1 MSTVAQIVEW
11 LSRTYPPRLAESW
24 DAVGL
29 VAGRP
34 AAPVHRILVTVD
46 VTQAVAGQ
54 AVAGGYDLIV
64 AHHPLLLGG
73 VTSVAATSAKGRILH
88 DLIEANCALLTAHT
102 NADAAR
108 EGVSDALAAS
118 LGLAETA
125 PLETS
130 PAIALDHLHVYVPE
144 SDAALMLDALAEAG
158 AGAIGNYDRCAFL
171 APGVGTFRPLPGA
184 APAIGTVGEVQTVD
198 EVRLEVVLARA
209 ARDAVITAMRRAHP
223 YEEPAFGVVELANV
237 SAGEGIGRVGR
248 LTSPMSLSDFAER
261 VAAAVPTS
269 AGGIRVAGE
278 LARTVQ
284 TVAVCGGS
292 GDSLLADANRA
303 GADVFVTADLKH
315 HRVLDHIEDGG
326 CAVIDVA
333 HWASEALWCDVV
345 ADLLRGH
352 FGTAPDTLAVDVSRL
367 VTDPWRLHL
376 GTGHS
381 DLDDLIDPAPDGG
394 SL

>member
-209 ARDAVITAMRRAHP
+209 ARDCAP
-223 YEEPAFGVVELANV
+223 
-237 SAGEGIGRVGR
+237 
-248 LTSPMSLSDFAER
+248 SP
-261 VAAAVPTS
+261 AAARTLARAGPITTSTAAARAAGAVSSRSARPETISTSRDGATRGARAVERRKTSEFSVIQIRLPSVNASSAEERAPVRTPSRRTRRSPISAFIQSRGGCWASTSRARRQTS
-269 AGGIRVAGE
+269 APWRECSGE
-278 LARTVQ
+278 TSTWSRSP
-284 TVAVCGGS
+284 GWSRSGS
-292 GDSLLADANRA
+292 LIPGLRAQFSRQRA
-303 GADVFVTADLKH
+303 GLP
-315 HRVLDHIEDGG
+315 R
-326 CAVIDVA
+326 
-333 HWASEALWCDVV
+333 
-345 ADLLRGH
+345 
-352 FGTAPDTLAVDVSRL
+352 
-367 VTDPWRLHL
+367 
-376 GTGHS
+376 
-381 DLDDLIDPAPDGG
+381 
-394 SL
+394 